1 MRKKTVAMLM
11 AAMLIFGGAM
21 GATVAWLTASTAEV
35 VNIFTY
41 GNVDIKLEETKPL
54 GQTAKMVPG
63 DVIEKDPKVTVTA
76 GSEPCYVFVKIT
88 PSANYETFF
97 GKFTSEDVAEGWM
110 LLAGTENVF
119 YREAANEAPNAFNP
133 LTNDWTSYILKG
145 TDAYPNGAVTVSGAV
160 TKADMDELKV
170 AGTDGLPTLSF
181 QAYAV
186 QKANME
192 NAQAAWQQVNPSGN

>member
-145 TDAYPNGAVTVSGAV
+145 TDAYPNGAVAVSGAV